1 MFAKYKKKILFSLLI
16 GVVIYLALSLFANI
30 DDLIIAF
37 ENFNWLYYPLL
48 LILAFLN
55 YIFRF
60 FKWQYY
66 LYVLDI
72 KLKLSRS
79 FLIFLSAFVMSV
91 TPGKLGEVLKSFMLK
106 EENETPISKSAPIV
120 LAERL
125 TDFISIIMLCLIGA
139 FVFEYGRE
147 FIIII
152 GVLFVLMCVII
163 SIRKL
168 SLKIIFVLGKVKLLK
183 KHTEKLLT
191 AYESI
196 YKLIRIKPLIFALL
210 ISIISWF
217 FECIAFYII
226 LELFSA
232 ESSVNINI
240 LSATFI
246 YGFSTLIGA
255 LAMLP
260 GGLGLTEASITGLL
274 VLMKIPKSI
283 SVAATLIIRTATLWF
298 AVVVGMIAMFFYGL
312 IKNKNR

>member
-72 KLKLSRS
+72 KLKLSKS

-91 TPGKLGEVLKSFMLK
+91 TPGKLGEVLKSFLLK

-298 AVVVGMIAMFFYGL
+298 AVVVGIIALAFYQKIL
-312 IKNKNR
+312 KKK